1 MQRQLAI
8 LLVAG
13 VLLLLVAAVLSLVRA
28 GEGWSSGLLVVA
40 GLIWTVA
47 VLVSWRNI
55 TQYMRRRSTR
65 YGANAVLLSF
75 LVLVI
80 LFLVAYMA
88 DRRAWRWDLSSTGE
102 FTLSEKTLNVLEG
115 IAKEI
120 DIYVYYERA
129 EREAVRDL
137 LVEYSRRNRN
147 LHVRMQD
154 MNENPELAERFG
166 VGEMGTL
173 VFDAGDKRVL
183 LRTFGE
189 EDITNA
195 LIKVSR
201 PGQKKLYFLG
211 GHGEKSIA
219 EKGIFG
225 YSTMAQALLR
235 ENYAVA
241 TIGLL
246 EAREVPA
253 DCDVLLVAGA
263 KSGLADL
270 EVQAIQ
276 RYLQR
281 GGRLFLLF
289 DPMFRSNLEGWVGR
303 WGVHVGDDRVV
314 DPSPTGQM
322 LGRGAL
328 TPLVN
333 RYGVHAITKQ
343 FEAPTYYQSVR
354 SVRRLQLYSGAVEMA
369 SLAFTSP
376 ESWAETELH
385 GTQVS
390 FDVNDLNGPVSIAMA
405 CRLDV
410 EGLHPELESAVA
422 HIPGQ
427 EVRSGEALSGAGSSH
442 GSEARIVVFGDS
454 DFANNQGFNEMGN
467 GNLFLNS
474 VAWLTE
480 DEDLIAVRAQPG
492 RVRSVTMTVAGLR
505 VLNWISIG
513 VLPVSVGLAGLVATL
528 RRRRRG

>member
-1 MQRQLAI
+1 MQRQLVI

-13 VLLLLVAAVLSLVRA
+13 VLLLGVAAVLSLARA
-28 GEGWSSGLLVVA
+28 GGGWSSGLLAGA
-40 GLIWTVA
+40 GLIWTAA
-47 VLVSWRNI
+47 VLLSWRSI
-55 TQYMRRRSTR
+55 TRYMRRRSTR

-80 LFLVAYMA
+80 LFLVAYLG

-102 FTLSEKTLNVLEG
+102 FTLSQKTLNVLEG

-129 EREAVRDL
+129 ERDAVRDL

-147 LHVRMQD
+147 LHIRMQD

-173 VFDAGDKRVL
+173 IFDAGDKRL
-183 LRTFGE
+183 RLRTFGE

-201 PGQKKLYFLG
+201 PGQKKLYLLG
-211 GHGEKSIA
+211 GHGEKSIT

-225 YSTMAQALLR
+225 YSTLAVALQR

-241 TIGLL
+241 TLALL

-263 KSGLADL
+263 KSGLVDQ

-303 WGVHVGDDRVV
+303 WGIHVGEDRVV
-314 DPSPTGQM
+314 DPSPTGQL

-343 FEAPTYYQSVR
+343 FEAPTYYQNVR
-354 SVRRLQLYSGAVEMA
+354 SVRRLQLYQGAAEMA

-376 ESWAETELH
+376 QSWAETELRSA
-385 GTQVS
+385 QVS

-422 HIPGQ
+422 HVPGQ
-427 EVRSGEALSGAGSSH
+427 ELRSGEALSGAGGSH
-442 GSEARIVVFGDS
+442 GSEARLVVFGDS
-454 DFANNQGFNEMGN
+454 DFANNQSFNEMGN
-467 GNLFLNS
+467 GNLFLNC

-480 DEDLIAVRAQPG
+480 DEDLIAVRALQG
-492 RVRSVTMTVAGLR
+492 QVRSVTMTVAELR

-513 VLPVSVGLAGLVATL
+513 VLPVAVGVAGLVATL
-528 RRRRRG
+528 RRRARG